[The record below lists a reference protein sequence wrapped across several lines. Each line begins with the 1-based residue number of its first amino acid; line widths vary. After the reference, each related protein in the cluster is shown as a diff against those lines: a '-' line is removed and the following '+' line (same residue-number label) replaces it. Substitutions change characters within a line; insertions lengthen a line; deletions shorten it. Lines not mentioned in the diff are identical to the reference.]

1 MASPPIQSHCIRQ
14 TSLPGAS
21 ALFTD
26 LLYHPER
33 VKGFYEYA
41 AGDLHAARSLAATL
55 AYPAD
60 RRAALVEALRPLN
73 GDHPSLARLAE
84 PGTVAVLT
92 GQQVGLFSGPVY
104 TLYKALTA
112 IQAARQLTA
121 SGTPAVPVFWLAT
134 EDHDFA
140 EINQAWAFNAQQ
152 EPVGFRAD
160 DAGVSG
166 RPVGPLPLT
175 GAPLEALQ
183 QALAGFPFGEEVF
196 ARVRKHYASGSW
208 GSTFLELLKD
218 YLAPHG
224 LLFVDPLHPPLREI
238 GAPLM
243 AAAVAQAPA
252 LSAAL
257 LRRNRELADAK
268 YHAQVHFEAETSL
281 FFLLENGERV
291 NLKYRAGEYTAKEHK
306 LDAAA
311 MAARAATLSPN
322 ALLRPVLQD
331 YLFPT
336 VAVVGGPAE
345 IAYFAQSE
353 VLYRQLLGHMPVSL
367 SRAAFTLISP
377 RVAKLLGRYGL
388 TVENTWVN
396 EDNLHERIAGQ
407 LVPPGVTASVTAAQS
422 QLSTAL
428 AKVREALTAY
438 DASLVAA
445 LANSER
451 KMQYQ
456 LGKLERKVGREA
468 LRRDARAAQEA
479 KLLRNQLYPH
489 QHLQERFY
497 GMLPFLATYG
507 EELIPRLL
515 EHVRLDCPDHQVLVL

>member
-1 MASPPIQSHCIRQ
+1 MEASPIQSHCIRQ

-33 VKGFYEYA
+33 VKRFYPHA
-41 AGDLHAARSLAATL
+41 AGDLDAAAELARTMD
-55 AYPAD
+55 YPAE
-60 RRAALVEALRPLN
+60 RRAALVGALRELN
-73 GDHPSLARLAE
+73 GDHPALDQLAQ

-140 EINQAWAFNAQQ
+140 EVNQAWVFDA
-152 EPVGFRAD
+152 EWHPVSLQAD
-160 DAGVSG
+160 VVETEG

-175 GAPLEALQ
+175 GAPLEALR
-183 QALAGFPFGEEVF
+183 QALAEFPFGDEVY
-196 ARVRKHYASGSW
+196 AKVEKHYRQGSW
-208 GSTFLELLKD
+208 GGTFRELLKE

-224 LLFVDPLHPPLREI
+224 LLFVDPLQESLRAI
-238 GAPLM
+238 GAPFL
-243 AAAVAQAPA
+243 ANAVRVGAE

-257 LRRNRELADAK
+257 LERNKELAAAK
-268 YHAQVHFEAETSL
+268 YHAQVHFEPETSL

-291 NLKYRAGEYTAKEHK
+291 NLKYRAGEYTVKGQK
-306 LDAAA
+306 LQAEQLAERAAA
-311 MAARAATLSPN
+311 LSPN

-345 IAYFAQSE
+345 LAYFAQSE
-353 VLYRQLLGHMPVSL
+353 VLYRRLLGHMPVSL
-367 SRAAFTLISP
+367 SRAAFTLLSP
-377 RVAKLLGRYGL
+377 RVAKLLSRYRL
-388 TVENTWVN
+388 SVEATWTR
-396 EDNLHERIAGQ
+396 EDLLQEKISTQ
-407 LVPPGVTASVTAAQS
+407 LVPEGVQKALETGHQQVTQ
-422 QLSTAL
+422 AL
-428 AKVREALTAY
+428 AGVRAALEAF
-438 DASLVAA
+438 DPSLVAA
-445 LANSER
+445 LATSER
-451 KMQYQ
+451 KMLCQM
-456 LGKLERKVGREA
+456 GKMQRKAAREA
-468 LRRDARAAQEA
+468 LHRDERAAREA
-479 KLLRNQLYPH
+479 ATLHHQLYPH

-497 GMLPFLATYG
+497 SMLPFLAAHG
-507 EELIPRLL
+507 EDLIPRLL
-515 EHVRLDCPDHQVLVL
+515 DHVRLDCPDHQVLVL

>member
-14 TSLPGAS
+14 TALPGAS

-33 VKGFYEYA
+33 VKAFYPHA
-41 AGDLHAARSLAATL
+41 AGDLGAAAALASSLNF
-55 AYPAD
+55 PDD
-60 RRAALVEALRPLN
+60 RRAALVAALRPLN
-73 GDHPSLARLAE
+73 GDHPSLERLAQ

-121 SGTPAVPVFWLAT
+121 SGTEAVPVFWLAT

-140 EINQAWAFNAQQ
+140 EINQAWAFDSQSA
-152 EPVGFRAD
+152 PVSFRAT
-160 DAGVSG
+160 DAGTTN
-166 RPVGPLPLT
+166 RPVGPLPLEGT
-175 GAPLEALQ
+175 PLEELGR
-183 QALAGFPFGEEVF
+183 ALAGFPFADEVM
-196 ARVRKHYASGSW
+196 ARVKRCYSSGTW
-208 GSTFLELLKD
+208 GSSFLELLKE

-224 LLFVDPLHPPLREI
+224 LLFVDPLHPPLRTI
-238 GAPLM
+238 GAPLL
-243 AAAVAQAPA
+243 AQAALDASA

-257 LRRNRELADAK
+257 LKRNTELAAAH
-268 YHAQVHFEAETSL
+268 YHAQVHVEAETSL

-291 NLKYRAGEYTAKEHK
+291 SLKYRAGEYSTKDRKLTAAE
-306 LDAAA
+306 
-311 MAARAATLSPN
+311 MAARAETLSPN

-353 VLYRQLLGHMPVSL
+353 VLYRHLLGHMPVSL
-367 SRAAFTLISP
+367 SRAAFTLLSP

-388 TVENTWVN
+388 TVENTWAN
-396 EDNLHERIAGQ
+396 EETLRERIAVQ
-407 LVPPGVTASVTAAQS
+407 LVPPGVTTSISTAQIRLTAA
-422 QLSTAL
+422 LSE
-428 AKVREALTAY
+428 VRAALTAY
-438 DASLVAA
+438 DPSLVVA
-445 LANSER
+445 LATSER
-451 KMQYQ
+451 KMAYQ

-468 LRRDARAAQEA
+468 LRRDARATQEA
-479 KLLRNQLYPH
+479 ALLHHQLFPH

-497 GMLPFLATYG
+497 SMLPFLAAYG

-515 EHVRLDCPDHQVLVL
+515 DHIRLDCPDHQVLVL

>member
-1 MASPPIQSHCIRQ
+1 MASPPIQPYCIRQ
-14 TSLPGAS
+14 TALPGAS

-33 VKGFYEYA
+33 VKAFYPHA
-41 AGDLHAARSLAATL
+41 AGDFDAARELATVIE
-55 AYPAD
+55 YPD
-60 RRAALVEALRPLN
+60 SRRAALVRALRSLN
-73 GDHPSLARLAE
+73 GDHPSLALLAQ

-140 EINQAWAFNAQQ
+140 EINQAWAFDSHL
-152 EPVGFRAD
+152 EPISLRAD
-160 DAGVSG
+160 DSAVTG

-175 GAPLEALQ
+175 GAPLDELR
-183 QALAGFPFGEEVF
+183 QALSGFPFGDEVF
-196 ARVRKHYASGSW
+196 ARVQKHYATGSW
-208 GSTFLELLKD
+208 GSTFLGFLKE

-224 LLFVDPLHPPLREI
+224 LLFVDPLHAPLRQI

-243 AAAVAQAPA
+243 AKAVHAAST

-257 LRRNRELADAK
+257 LERNRELAASK
-268 YHAQVHFEAETSL
+268 YHAQVHIEAETSL

-291 NLKYRAGEYTAKEHK
+291 NLKYRAGEYLAKDHK
-306 LDAAA
+306 LTAAE
-311 MAARAATLSPN
+311 MAARAETLSPN

-353 VLYRQLLGHMPVSL
+353 VLYRHLLGHIPVPV
-367 SRAAFTLISP
+367 SRAAFTLVSP
-377 RVAKLLGRYGL
+377 RVGKLLGRYRL
-388 TVENTWVN
+388 SVENTWAN
-396 EDNLHERIAGQ
+396 EDTLRERIAAQ
-407 LVPPGVTASVTAAQS
+407 LIPAGVTTAIAAAQQ
-422 QLSTAL
+422 QLTQAL
-428 AKVREALTAY
+428 SSVHQALTAY

-445 LANSER
+445 LATSER
-451 KMQYQ
+451 KMLYQ
-456 LGKLERKVGREA
+456 LGKMERKVGREA

-479 KLLRNQLYPH
+479 AILHHQLFPH

-497 GMLPFLATYG
+497 SMLPFLAAYG
-507 EELIPRLL
+507 EDLIPRLL
-515 EHVRLDCPDHQVLVL
+515 DHVRLDCPDHQVLVL

>member
-1 MASPPIQSHCIRQ
+1 MESHCIRQ
-14 TSLPGAS
+14 TALPGAS

-33 VKGFYEYA
+33 VRSFYTHA
-41 AGDLHAARSLAATL
+41 AGDLDAARAIAASID
-55 AYPAD
+55 YPPE
-60 RRAALVEALRPLN
+60 RRAALVAALQPLN
-73 GDHPSLARLAE
+73 GNHPSLDLLAQ

-92 GQQVGLFSGPVY
+92 GQQVGLFSGPAY

-140 EINQAWAFNAQQ
+140 EVNQAWAFDTDHQ
-152 EPVGFRAD
+152 PVSLRAD
-160 DAGVSG
+160 DVATAGS

-175 GAPLEALQ
+175 GAPLDALR
-183 QALAGFPFGEEVF
+183 QALAGLPFGEEVW
-196 ARVRKHYASGSW
+196 ARVQRHYTAGTW
-208 GSTFLELLKD
+208 GSTFLELLKE
-218 YLAPHG
+218 YLAPYG
-224 LLFVDPLHPPLREI
+224 LLFVDPLHAPLRAI

-243 AAAVAQAPA
+243 ARAVREAPA

-257 LRRNRELADAK
+257 LERNRELASAQ

-291 NLKYRAGEYTAKEHK
+291 NLKYRGGEYSVKDRK
-306 LDAAA
+306 LSSEQ
-311 MAARAATLSPN
+311 MAARAETLSPN

-336 VAVVGGPAE
+336 VGVVGGPAE

-353 VLYRQLLGHMPVSL
+353 VLYRHLLGRMPVSL

-377 RVAKLLGRYGL
+377 RVGKLLARYQL
-388 TVENTWVN
+388 SVEATWAN
-396 EDNLHERIAGQ
+396 EETLRERISAR
-407 LVPPGVTASVTAAQS
+407 LVPAGVTAAVAAAQAQVAES
-422 QLSTAL
+422 LEAMRRAL
-428 AKVREALTAY
+428 AAY
-438 DASLVAA
+438 DSSLVAA
-445 LANSER
+445 SATSER
-451 KMQYQ
+451 KMLYQ

-468 LRRDARAAQEA
+468 LRRDERAGQEA
-479 KLLRNQLYPH
+479 ALLHHQLYPH
-489 QHLQERFY
+489 KHLQERFY
-497 GMLPFLATYG
+497 SMLPFLATYG
-507 EELIPRLL
+507 EDLIPRLL
-515 EHVRLDCPDHQVLVL
+515 DHVRLDCPDHQVLVL

>member
-1 MASPPIQSHCIRQ
+1 MESHCIRQ
-14 TSLPGAS
+14 TALPGAS

-33 VKGFYEYA
+33 VARFYPHR
-41 AGDLHAARSLAATL
+41 AGDLDAARELAATMD
-55 AYPAD
+55 YPAE

-73 GDHPSLARLAE
+73 GDHPSLALLDQ

-112 IQAARQLTA
+112 IQAACQLTA

-140 EINQAWAFNAQQ
+140 EVNQAWAFDTQNHA
-152 EPVGFRAD
+152 VSLRAD
-160 DAGVSG
+160 DAGTTG

-175 GAPLEALQ
+175 GAPLEALK
-183 QALAGFPFGEEVF
+183 QALSGFPFGEEVF
-196 ARVRKHYASGSW
+196 ARVQRHYAAGTW

-218 YLAPHG
+218 YLAPYG
-224 LLFVDPLHPPLREI
+224 LLFVDPLNPSLRKI

-243 AAAVAQAPA
+243 ARAANEAPA

-257 LRRNRELADAK
+257 LERNRELAAAH

-281 FFLLENGERV
+281 FFLLENGERI
-291 NLKYRAGEYTAKEHK
+291 NLKYRGGEYSAKDRRFTSAD
-306 LDAAA
+306 L
-311 MAARAATLSPN
+311 AARPESLSPN

-331 YLFPT
+331 FLFPT

-367 SRAAFTLISP
+367 SRAAFTLVSP
-377 RVAKLLGRYGL
+377 RAAKLLARYHL
-388 TVENTWVN
+388 NVEATWAN
-396 EDNLHERIAGQ
+396 EETLRELIAGK
-407 LVPPGVTASVTAAQS
+407 LVPPGVTSAIGDAQRQVTQALEAVRQS
-422 QLSTAL
+422 L
-428 AKVREALTAY
+428 AAY
-438 DASLVAA
+438 DPSLVAA
-445 LANSER
+445 LGNSER
-451 KMQYQ
+451 KMLYQ
-456 LGKLERKVGREA
+456 LGKMERKVGREA
-468 LRRDARAAQEA
+468 LRRDERAALEA
-479 KLLRNQLYPH
+479 ATLHHQLYPH
-489 QHLQERFY
+489 KHLQERFY
-497 GMLPFLATYG
+497 SMLPFLAAYG
-507 EELIPRLL
+507 EDLIARLL
-515 EHVRLDCPDHQVLVL
+515 DHVRLDCPDHQVLVL

>member
-1 MASPPIQSHCIRQ
+1 MESHCIRQ
-14 TSLPGAS
+14 TALPGAS

-33 VKGFYEYA
+33 VTRFYPHA
-41 AGDLHAARSLAATL
+41 AGDLDAARLLAASIE
-55 AYPAD
+55 YPDA
-60 RRAALVEALRPLN
+60 RRAALVEALQPLN
-73 GDHPSLARLAE
+73 GDHPSLDRLAQ

-140 EINQAWAFNAQQ
+140 EVNQAWAFDSEFAPVSLRANDVAATGR
-152 EPVGFRAD
+152 PVGP
-160 DAGVSG
+160 

-175 GAPLEALQ
+175 GAPLDALQ

-196 ARVRKHYASGSW
+196 ARVQKHYAAGTW
-208 GSTFLELLKD
+208 GSTFLELLKE

-224 LLFVDPLHPPLREI
+224 LLFVDPLHGPLRKI

-243 AAAVAQAPA
+243 ARAATEAAE

-257 LRRNRELADAK
+257 LRRNAELAAAH

-291 NLKYRAGEYTAKEHK
+291 NLKYRAGEYTAKDLK
-306 LDAAA
+306 LSAAA
-311 MAARAATLSPN
+311 MAARAETLSPN

-353 VLYRQLLGHMPVSL
+353 VLYRHLLGHMPVSL
-367 SRAAFTLISP
+367 SRAAFTLVSP
-377 RVAKLLGRYGL
+377 RVAKLLGRYRL
-388 TVENTWVN
+388 SVEQTWAN
-396 EDNLHERIAGQ
+396 EETLRARIAAQ
-407 LVPPGVTASVTAAQS
+407 LLPAGVNAAIAAAQK
-422 QLSTAL
+422 QVTGALEDVRRAL
-428 AKVREALTAY
+428 ATY
-438 DASLVAA
+438 DASLVSA
-445 LANSER
+445 LTTSER
-451 KMQYQ
+451 KMLYQ
-456 LGKLERKVGREA
+456 LGKMERKVGREA
-468 LRRDARAAQEA
+468 LRRHQRAGLEA
-479 KLLRNQLYPH
+479 AILHHQLYPH
-489 QHLQERFY
+489 KHLQERFY
-497 GMLPFLATYG
+497 SMLPFLATYG
-507 EELIPRLL
+507 EDLIPRLL
-515 EHVRLDCPDHQVLVL
+515 DHVRLDCPDHQVLVL